1 MKRESGS
8 ALHIY
13 GCLFLIV
20 LALAGCGAALDT
32 SDTDAAS
39 GNSSNQSAPVSRDSN
54 TINYGSQLQLIADNT
69 AVWMGDTELIA
80 EPFFYAVTDLDQNGR
95 LEIIQSSCQ
104 GTGLYTYTKLSVIV
118 ITPSIYISI
127 A

>member
-32 SDTDAAS
+32 SDTDAERS
-39 GNSSNQSAPVSRDSN
+39 RIQRLKHNNLWQPV
-54 TINYGSQLQLIADNT
+54 T
-69 AVWMGDTELIA
+69 A
-80 EPFFYAVTDLDQNGR
+80 YCR
-95 LEIIQSSCQ
+95 
-104 GTGLYTYTKLSVIV
+104 
-118 ITPSIYISI
+118 
-127 A
+127 

>member
-80 EPFFYAVTDLDQNGR
+80 EPFSMLLPILTRMGGWRSFSPPAKEPDFIPIPSCGR
-95 LEIIQSSCQ
+95 SAQMKQ
-104 GTGLYTYTKLSVIV
+104 R
-118 ITPSIYISI
+118 
-127 A
+127 